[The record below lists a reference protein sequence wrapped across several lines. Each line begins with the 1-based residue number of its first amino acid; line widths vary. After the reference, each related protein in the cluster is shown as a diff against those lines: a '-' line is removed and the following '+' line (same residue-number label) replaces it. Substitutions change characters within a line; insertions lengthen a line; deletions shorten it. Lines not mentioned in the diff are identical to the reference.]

1 MENEKQVKETD
12 LTTSAQ
18 WDEIK
23 KAYREHMK
31 ACHPELQPS
40 DGTQLVRV
48 TVEEAHVDAAH
59 GELKR
64 FVTDT
69 GSFYAIPEEV
79 VEAHL
84 ESKKRAAEFEAQN
97 RITAVPLTTSPSS
110 TEMVGESENRIWA
123 KELFKAS
130 AAFLCFVVLFV
141 VAFQTGLVS
150 TAMKKFESTY
160 QNTSLLDPAQSETV
174 QLPALITNDTVIQSE
189 APKGKAS
196 KVITAKG
203 KEVAKT
209 NTAPAKAV
217 APVLK
222 EENTSIGYDGLLSFD
237 ELQRRRSRARLS
249 PPADTSIVKTT
260 KRHR

>member
-1 MENEKQVKETD
+1 MESEKQVKETE
-12 LTTSAQ
+12 LNTSAQ

-48 TVEEAHVDAAH
+48 KVEEAHVDAY
-59 GELKR
+59 GELKK

-84 ESKKRAAEFEAQN
+84 QNKKRAAEYEAQT
-97 RITAVPLTTSPSS
+97 RASVVPLTISPAS
-110 TEMVGESENRIWA
+110 TEMSGESENRIWA
-123 KELFKAS
+123 KELFNAS

-141 VAFQTGLVS
+141 VAFQTGVV
-150 TAMKKFESTY
+150 AAVVQKFDSTY

-174 QLPALITNDTVIQSE
+174 QLPEVITNNTVIPSE
-189 APKGKAS
+189 TPKGKTA
-196 KVITAKG
+196 KVITVKG
-203 KEVAKT
+203 KEAV
-209 NTAPAKAV
+209 KAAATPTKAA

-222 EENTSIGYDGLLSFD
+222 EEDTSIGYDGLLSFD

-249 PPADTSIVKTT
+249 PPVDTSFKAPP